1 MHLAAAQEQVERQVR
16 LEAVLTDHRE
26 PQPLVPG
33 RRGASILHPEDR
45 HQLFG
50 HPRTLLSESA
60 ALLLQRR
67 RAWSTLSEMFLLSGV
82 GSSRGQTA
90 LCSPVQV
97 LPLTAS
103 RSPFPV

>member
-60 ALLLQRR
+60 ALLRQRR
-67 RAWSTLSEMFLLSGV
+67 RARSTMSEMCLWSGEV
-82 GSSRGQTA
+82 GRAAWRERGVPSGSISVVA
-90 LCSPVQV
+90 GV
-97 LPLTAS
+97 L
-103 RSPFPV
+103 